1 MAGSG
6 GGGRRLARE
15 RALSLLYE
23 AESKGVPVGEVVA
36 AQPVAPDEFAVTL
49 VNGVAEQTAGIDEV
63 LNRFATGWRVER
75 MAAIDRAVL
84 RIGVFELA
92 HRPDTPTGVVLAE
105 AVALAKKFSTAESGR
120 FVNGV
125 LARVADELR
134 PGATVLDRP

>member
-1 MAGSG
+1 MARAG

-23 AESKGVPVGEVVA
+23 AESRGVAVGDVVA
-36 AQPVAPDEFAVTL
+36 EQPVAPDAFAVEL
-49 VNGVAEQTAGIDEV
+49 VTGVAEHVTTIDE
-63 LNRFATGWRVER
+63 LLDRFATGWRVER

-105 AVALAKKFSTAESGR
+105 AVELATKFSTAESGR

-134 PGATVLDRP
+134 PAATVPD

>member
-1 MAGSG
+1 MARAG

-23 AESKGVPVGEVVA
+23 AESRGVAVGDVVA
-36 AQPVAPDEFAVTL
+36 EQPVAPDAFAVEL
-49 VNGVAEQTAGIDEV
+49 VTGVAEHVTTIDE
-63 LNRFATGWRVER
+63 LLDRFATGWRVER

-105 AVALAKKFSTAESGR
+105 AVELATKFSTAESGR

-125 LARVADELR
+125 LARVAAELR
-134 PGATVLDRP
+134 PAATVPD

>member
-1 MAGSG
+1 MARAG

-23 AESKGVPVGEVVA
+23 AESRGVAVGDVVA
-36 AQPVAPDEFAVTL
+36 EQPVAPDAFAVEL
-49 VNGVAEQTAGIDEV
+49 VTGVAEHVTTIDE
-63 LNRFATGWRVER
+63 LLERFATGWRVER

-105 AVALAKKFSTAESGR
+105 AVELATKFSTAESGR

-134 PGATVLDRP
+134 PAATVPD